1 MFFFTMDELRIGLP
15 AEADEDRSSPGASA
29 TWYIL
34 RLYVTGRTPSSLRA
48 IARVREV
55 CEEFL
60 PGHYQLQVVDI
71 YQQPA
76 LAGGDQITV
85 APTLVRKA
93 PGPLRRLIGNLSDR
107 ERILAGLELQPAV
120 GG

>member
-1 MFFFTMDELRIGLP
+1 MNEPRSGLP
-15 AEADEDRSSPGASA
+15 QEADAAGRSRHGEPSP
-29 TWYIL
+29 WYSL
-34 RLYVTGRTPSSLRA
+34 RLYVTGGTLSSLRA

-60 PGHYQLQVVDI
+60 PGRYQLQVIDI

-85 APTLVRKA
+85 APTLVRRA
-93 PGPLRRLIGNLSDR
+93 PGPLRKLIGDLSNR
-107 ERILAGLELQPAV
+107 ERILAGLELQAAA

>member
-1 MFFFTMDELRIGLP
+1 MDETRNELP
-15 AEADEDRSSPGASA
+15 ADEDRPPSGEPSSG
-29 TWYIL
+29 YIL
-34 RLYVTGRTPSSLRA
+34 RLYVTGRTPGSLRA

-55 CEEFL
+55 CEELL
-60 PGHYQLQVVDI
+60 PGRYRLQVVDI

-76 LAGGDQITV
+76 LAGADHITA

-93 PGPLRRLIGNLSDR
+93 PGPLRRLIGNLADR
-107 ERILAGLELQPAV
+107 QRILAGLELGPAV

>member
-1 MFFFTMDELRIGLP
+1 MEKPRSGL
-15 AEADEDRSSPGASA
+15 AEEADAEGRSRHGEPSP
-29 TWYIL
+29 WYIL
-34 RLYVTGRTPSSLRA
+34 RLYVTGGTLSSLRA

-55 CEEFL
+55 CEECL
-60 PGHYQLQVVDI
+60 PGRYQLQVIDI

-85 APTLVRKA
+85 APTLVRRA
-93 PGPLRRLIGNLSDR
+93 PGPLRKLIGDLSNR
-107 ERILAGLELQPAV
+107 ERILAGLELQAAA